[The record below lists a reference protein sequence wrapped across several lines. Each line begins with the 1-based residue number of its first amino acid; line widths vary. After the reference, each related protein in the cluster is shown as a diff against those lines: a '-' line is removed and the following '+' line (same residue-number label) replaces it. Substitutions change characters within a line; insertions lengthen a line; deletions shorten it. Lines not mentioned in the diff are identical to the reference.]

1 MSTLMTILNIVP
13 ALLRL
18 IVAVEEVFPQS
29 GAGGEKLAMVKNII
43 QASYDGISELMPIIE
58 TVVAA
63 VVKTAN
69 AIGAFT
75 KGV

>member
-58 TVVAA
+58 TIVAA